1 MKRHSREVT
10 TVDVVPRS
18 RRDRSSESGI
28 ALVFA
33 MFMVLIASSLAS
45 SLMFISQTETLST
58 MNYTTMS
65 QVRYGAES
73 GVHSAANYLMF
84 TYVSP
89 GDGADPLANY
99 DTSVSPVTWNGD
111 PVVLASDANASHY
124 PTEAKRTGF
133 AQATPTNATLKL
145 NNRAIV
151 YNARATLMSMRQ
163 ITEAITGLPVTL
175 QTWEITGVA
184 RASGAGSAEVEV
196 SATIERQEVSL
207 FRYAAFA
214 TYTGCEALKFGG
226 GATTD
231 SYDSRELVPVSGG
244 PAGTNQPPVPDL
256 WGSSV
261 GTNGNLTEL
270 GSTTAIHGSLSTPR
284 TGVGNCT
291 DNNITGLT
299 QTGGAT
305 VDDGMIQLPQ
315 TVTYPSPG
323 APNPLPPTTNMQ
335 FQTNSGCPTGVDYCT
350 AQAGIGATITPPSA
364 STVVTLGDVS
374 VTGGAALHLSAGTYV
389 VNSLSFAG
397 NSSIVLDG
405 TGPVI
410 FKVAGLAN
418 SGNPLTTAVDFTGGS
433 ITNASYNPSAF
444 QILYDG
450 PSNVKLAGG
459 SSSAALVYAPSA
471 SVSFVGSS
479 DFYGAV
485 VSNKVTDM
493 GGVQL
498 HYDRSL
504 QTDMLVAGNFTMGS
518 FTWKSY

>member
-1 MKRHSREVT
+1 M
-10 TVDVVPRS
+10 
-18 RRDRSSESGI
+18 DRSNERGI

-33 MFMVLIASSLAS
+33 LFMVLVASTLAS
-45 SLMFISQTETLST
+45 SLMFVSQTETLST
-58 MNYTTMS
+58 LNYTTMS

-84 TYVSP
+84 TYAAP
-89 GDGADPLANY
+89 GDGTDPLANY
-99 DTSVSPVTWNGD
+99 NTAVSPVTYNNL
-111 PVVLASDANASHY
+111 PVVLASNTAESNY
-124 PTEAKRTGF
+124 PVDSKRTGF
-133 AQATPTNATLKL
+133 AQATPSTGTLTL

-151 YNARATLMSMRQ
+151 YNAKATLMSMRQ
-163 ITEAITGLPVTL
+163 ITEAISGLPATL
-175 QTWEITGVA
+175 QTWEITGTS

-196 SATIERQEVSL
+196 SAIIERQEVAL

-231 SYDSRELVPVSGG
+231 SYDSRNLVPT
-244 PAGTNQPPVPDL
+244 GTPNVNVAPTPDL
-256 WGSSV
+256 WGSNV

-270 GSTTAIHGSLSTPR
+270 GNTTTIRGSLSTPR

-305 VDDGMIQLPQ
+305 IDDGMIQLPQ
-315 TVTYPSPG
+315 TVTYPTPP
-323 APNPLPPTTNMQ
+323 APNPMPPTTNMQ
-335 FQTNSGCPTGVDYCT
+335 FQKNSGCPTGVSYCT
-350 AQAGIGATITPPSA
+350 AQSGVGATITPPSA
-364 STVVTLGDVS
+364 STEVTLGDVS
-374 VTGGAALHLSAGTYV
+374 VTGGAALHLSAGTYI

-405 TGPVI
+405 AGPVI
-410 FKVAGLAN
+410 FKIGGLAN
-418 SGNPLTTAVDFTGGS
+418 NGNPLTTAVDFTGGS
-433 ITNASYNPSAF
+433 LVNNSFEPSKV
-444 QILYDG
+444 QILYHG
-450 PSNVKLAGG
+450 TSNIKLAGG
-459 SSSAALVYAPSA
+459 ASNAALVYAPNASA
-471 SVSFVGSS
+471 SFTGNS

-493 GGVQL
+493 GGVHL
-498 HYDRSL
+498 HYDRRLSTE
-504 QTDMLVAGNFTMGS
+504 QLVAGNFTMGS

>member
-1 MKRHSREVT
+1 MKKHSREVRSANEA
-10 TVDVVPRS
+10 PPS

-65 QVRYGAES
+65 QARYGAES

-99 DTSVSPVTWNGD
+99 NMAVSPVTYNGN
-111 PVVLASDANASHY
+111 PVVLASDPTASNY
-124 PTEAKRTGF
+124 PVEAKRTGF
-133 AQATPTNATLKL
+133 AQATPTNATLTL

-151 YNARATLMSMRQ
+151 YNATATLMSMRQ
-163 ITEAITGLPVTL
+163 ITEAISGLPVTL

-231 SYDSRELVPVSGG
+231 SYDSRELVAVPNGNG
-244 PAGTNQPPVPDL
+244 ANQPPTPDL

-291 DNNITGLT
+291 NNNITGLT

-335 FQTNSGCPTGVDYCT
+335 FQKNSGCPNGVNYCT
-350 AQAGIGATITPPSA
+350 AQSGVGATITPPSA
-364 STVVTLGDVS
+364 NTVVTLGDVS
-374 VTGGAALHLSAGTYV
+374 VTGGAALHLSAGTYI

-405 TGPVI
+405 PGPVI

-418 SGNPLTTAVDFTGGS
+418 NGNPLTTAVDFTGGS
-433 ITNASYNPSAF
+433 ITNTTYDPSTF